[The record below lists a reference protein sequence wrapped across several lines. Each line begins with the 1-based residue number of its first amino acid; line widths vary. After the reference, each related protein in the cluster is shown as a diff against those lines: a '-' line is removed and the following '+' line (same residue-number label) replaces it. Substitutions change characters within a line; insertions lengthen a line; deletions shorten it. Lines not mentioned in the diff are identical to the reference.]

1 MRALWAFRLAPALLA
16 LVVLAS
22 CDDLRLLDTVPLDRV
37 GMRYGTIRQL
47 KALHVSQP
55 EISEIAKVRGS
66 GLSDNDCIALL
77 EISHQRKKPFTA
89 GDAVAGLY
97 QSGVAEGTILGL
109 ANMDQLGLGAGD
121 LQAIHL
127 AGLPDELVLEVARD
141 RAAGK
146 STLSGAALGA
156 MKNLRMDN
164 ATLLELVRRGT
175 PEADGAS
182 ILALRRRGA
191 ADSEILRRFPS
202 ARPD

>member
-1 MRALWAFRLAPALLA
+1 VRALWAFRLAPALLA
-16 LVVLAS
+16 VVVLAS

-55 EISEIAKVRGS
+55 EINEIAKVRGS

-77 EISHQRKKPFTA
+77 EIFHQRKKPFTA

-97 QSGVAEGTILGL
+97 RSGVAEGTILGL

-164 ATLLELVRRGT
+164 ATLLELVRRGI

-182 ILALRRRGA
+182 ILAMRRHGV
-191 ADSEILRRFPS
+191 ADSEILHRFPS
-202 ARPD
+202 TRPD

>member
-16 LVVLAS
+16 VVVLAS

-202 ARPD
+202 TRPD

>member
-1 MRALWAFRLAPALLA
+1 
-16 LVVLAS
+16 
-22 CDDLRLLDTVPLDRV
+22 
-37 GMRYGTIRQL
+37 
-47 KALHVSQP
+47 
-55 EISEIAKVRGS
+55 
-66 GLSDNDCIALL
+66 
-77 EISHQRKKPFTA
+77 
-89 GDAVAGLY
+89 
-97 QSGVAEGTILGL
+97 
-109 ANMDQLGLGAGD
+109 MDQLGLGAGD

-202 ARPD
+202 TRPD

>member
-16 LVVLAS
+16 VVVLAS

-66 GLSDNDCIALL
+66 GLSDNDCVALL

-127 AGLPDELVLEVARD
+127 AGLPDELVLDVARD

-156 MKNLRMDN
+156 MKNLRMDD
-164 ATLLELVRRGT
+164 ATLLELVRRGI

-202 ARPD
+202 TRPD